1 MSEPRAEPGEH
12 VGADCIRVRGLR
24 ALGVHGALPEEQT
37 RAQPFEID
45 LDVRLDLS
53 RPGATDD
60 LDDTVDYAA
69 LCDATLRVV
78 ATERYR
84 LMEALAARIASV
96 VGTDDRVTEVRVVVS
111 KLRPPVAVDLASAG
125 VEITRRFAR

>member
-1 MSEPRAEPGEH
+1 MSERRAEPGEH
-12 VGADCIRVRGLR
+12 VEADCIRLRGLR
-24 ALGVHGALPEEQT
+24 ALGVHGALPEEQV
-37 RAQPFEID
+37 RAQPFEVD

-53 RPGATDD
+53 RAGATDD

-69 LCDATLRVV
+69 LCDASLRVV

-84 LMEALAARIASV
+84 LMEALAERIAAV
-96 VGTDDRVTEVRVVVS
+96 VGADDRVVEVRVVVS
-111 KLRPPVAVDLASAG
+111 KLRPPVAVDLVSAG